1 MKTTMN
7 GIAGVLVLVGIMM
20 AAGAG
25 GDCDGKCMEYAN
37 TLGETIMYGVIGM
50 LLMATGAAI
59 IISNESRS

>member
-7 GIAGVLVLVGIMM
+7 VIAGLLVLVGIMM

-37 TLGETIMYGVIGM
+37 SLGDMMKSVGIGLTMCLLGGIILYG
-50 LLMATGAAI
+50 
-59 IISNESRS
+59 ESK

>member
-7 GIAGVLVLVGIMM
+7 VIAGVLVLVGIAM

-37 TLGETIMYGVIGM
+37 TLGETIMYG
-50 LLMATGAAI
+50 LLGLVFMATGAAI
-59 IISNESRS
+59 LIANESRS